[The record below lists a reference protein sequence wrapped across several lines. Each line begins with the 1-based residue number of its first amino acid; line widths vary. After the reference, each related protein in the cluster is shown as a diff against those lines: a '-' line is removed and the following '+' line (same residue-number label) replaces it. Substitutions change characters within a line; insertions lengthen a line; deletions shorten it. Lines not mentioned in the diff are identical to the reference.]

1 VSTPKENCTIGFRIA
16 LKLELKF
23 KMLFMLTFK
32 RLGRIRFKCNSKL
45 FFSSSLLSGFQKK
58 YIPASSQVCIQKRK
72 ENKFYSFKGKK
83 CFAQRWNFSGLSS
96 SFVTGSKQ
104 NVWSGNRR
112 THSLLRKRRM
122 PDFIYPSTEIRNI
135 TKPDN
140 STRSRWG

>member
-1 VSTPKENCTIGFRIA
+1 MSTPTENCTIGFRIA

-72 ENKFYSFKGKK
+72 ENKFYSFKKK
-83 CFAQRWNFSGLSS
+83 CFAQLWNFSGLSS
-96 SFVTGSKQ
+96 LFVTGSKQ

-135 TKPDN
+135 TRPDN